1 VIEYRIPFLTNGEVM
16 KNSNLLRFA
25 LVGAYL
31 FCSSNLAFAEDMGE
45 EKPMLITKQ
54 YREEQ
59 RPKELKKLQETYS
72 WWPTDAQPSIQKDAD
87 RGGYWWYPETPGP
100 ASRNGLWGNRGYI
113 YVYRIIEDYKGEDY
127 AEPAPV
133 AAPQAAPV
141 QPEMRPSLLVRKV
154 IKNVKVYFDYNKSD
168 LRTDAKVILDDGLRI
183 LSKNAKA
190 SVLITGNADVRG
202 SEQYNDKLAKARA
215 ASVQSYMSAN
225 GISADRI
232 RLVSRGKLDAVAK
245 VTDLVGMQKDRNAQ
259 FVVAEVEEVM
269 MPHQGPPQGVESV
282 QVQENVYLTQ
292 EQTSIESAV
301 KVSTREYVVKEGDS
315 LARIAQREMGS
326 QHRWQYLYDF
336 NKDRIKNPDKLR
348 PGQKILIPV
357 E

>member
-1 VIEYRIPFLTNGEVM
+1 M
-16 KNSNLLRFA
+16 KSKYLSALLMIGAVTFA
-25 LVGAYL
+25 STG
-31 FCSSNLAFAEDMGE
+31 SFASEAVSE
-45 EKPMLITKQ
+45 EKPFLITKQ
-54 YREEQ
+54 YRDEQ
-59 RPKELKKLQETYS
+59 RPKDLQKLQETFS
-72 WWPTDAQPSIQKDAD
+72 WWPTDAQPSAQKDAD
-87 RGGYWWYPETPGP
+87 RGGYWWYPEKPGTV
-100 ASRNGLWGNRGYI
+100 SRNGLWGNRGYI

-127 AEPAPV
+127 AEPAPYV
-133 AAPQAAPV
+133 APGAPA

-183 LSKNAKA
+183 LGKNPKA
-190 SVLITGNADVRG
+190 SVLITGNADTRG
-202 SEQYNDKLAKARA
+202 SEQYNDRLAKARA
-215 ASVQSYMSAN
+215 ASVQDYMVAN
-225 GISADRI
+225 GIPADRI
-232 RLVSRGKLDAVAK
+232 RLVSRGKLDAAAP

-269 MPHQGPPQGVESV
+269 LPHEGPPRDVEAV
-282 QVQENVYLTQ
+282 KVQENVYLTQ
-292 EQTSIESAV
+292 EQTSVESAI

-315 LARIAQREMGS
+315 LARISQRELGS
-326 QHRWQYLYDF
+326 QHRWQYLYEF